1 MDVVSNTTRTVIADI
16 PKEIQQMLGD
26 DECVYYKGQSKRCT
40 PGGELVN
47 PTEIFVTSQRIILYN
62 HKFFGRGVIEDLHYA
77 NISNT
82 QLKKGML
89 SCDIV
94 LKPRFPGNDTIVI
107 HAVNKQKVYDINALI
122 TTGIRDAAYVQG
134 GRFPQ

>member
-1 MDVVSNTTRTVIADI
+1 MSNTRDVITDI
-16 PKEIQQMLGD
+16 PNELRQMLGQ
-26 DECVYYKGQSKRCT
+26 DEVVDYKGKTKRYA
-40 PGGELVN
+40 PGGELVH
-47 PTEIFVTSQRIILYN
+47 PTEIFVTNQRIILYN

-82 QLKKGML
+82 QMKKGML

-107 HAVNKQKVYDINALI
+107 HAVNKQKVYDINAII
-122 TTGIRDAAYVQG
+122 TTGIRDAAYIQG

>member
-1 MDVVSNTTRTVIADI
+1 MSNTIDI
-16 PKEIQQMLGD
+16 VTNIPNELRQMLGQ
-26 DECVYYKGQSKRCT
+26 EEVVYYKGKTRRYA
-40 PGGELVN
+40 PGGELVH
-47 PTEIFVTSQRIILYN
+47 PTEIFITNQRIILYN

-82 QLKKGML
+82 QMKKGML

-107 HAVNKQKVYDINALI
+107 HAVNKQKGYDINALI
-122 TTGIRDAAYVQG
+122 TTGIRDAAYIQG